1 MDEYY
6 NCPHCKKDI
15 KKEDKDSHNEY
26 CLYVPKT
33 EEFEDLIP
41 CEFCDDFIKFSE
53 YEQHISQCGISRLRP
68 SLNFNQFNNL
78 YPIQNSQENIASTL
92 NTLNDLF
99 STISSNITIQ
109 PINNSMRNII
119 NRNINSEITS
129 LLNQDI
135 NQDLNQDEQDLNQ
148 DEQDLNQDINQDD
161 QDGSEFP
168 EINNFT
174 QSIQNIHIDS
184 SNTDSYNIDYVY
196 NDNQSLANN
205 LNQYFSNFNINLSN
219 NNDSIYSNSLFNTI
233 NDVVSD
239 NILNN
244 FDDEYST
251 LINLSEEIGDVE
263 IGIKDLDK
271 VSKIVNK
278 TDMCPICKEE
288 HNVMRETICNHSF
301 CQECIE
307 VWFKKNSKC
316 PLCLKDL
323 NEIND

>member
-1 MDEYY
+1 M
-6 NCPHCKKDI
+6 NFVI
-15 KKEDKDSHNEY
+15 
-26 CLYVPKT
+26 
-33 EEFEDLIP
+33 
-41 CEFCDDFIKFSE
+41 FIEFSE
-53 YEQHISQCGISRLRP
+53 YKQHIFNGISRLRP

-148 DEQDLNQDINQDD
+148 DINQDD

-184 SNTDSYNIDYVY
+184 NNIDSYNIDYVY

-251 LINLSEEIGDVE
+251 LINL
-263 IGIKDLDK
+263 L
-271 VSKIVNK
+271 
-278 TDMCPICKEE
+278 
-288 HNVMRETICNHSF
+288 
-301 CQECIE
+301 
-307 VWFKKNSKC
+307 KK
-316 PLCLKDL
+316 
-323 NEIND
+323 